1 MPQNVEQSPDEE
13 KSTVKT
19 VLVVEDD
26 TGIGTF
32 LIQAIQ
38 QETHYQAMLVTDGFQ
53 ALKVVAN
60 IKPGLFIL
68 DYQLPRMNGIEL
80 YDRLHAIP
88 GMEEIPAIIVSA
100 RLPRLEIERRKII
113 GISKPL
119 ELDDFLQTIEHL
131 LG

>member
-1 MPQNVEQSPDEE
+1 MPQNVVQNPGKEN
-13 KSTVKT
+13 STVKT

-80 YDRLHAIP
+80 YDRLHAIS

-100 RLPRLEIERRKII
+100 RLPRHEIEKRKIV

>member
-1 MPQNVEQSPDEE
+1 MPENVGQNPEEE

-53 ALKVVAN
+53 ALKAVAN

-88 GMEEIPAIIVSA
+88 GMEDIPAIIVSA
-100 RLPRLEIERRKII
+100 RLPRSEIEKRKIV

>member
-80 YDRLHAIP
+80 YDRLHATP

-100 RLPRLEIERRKII
+100 RLPRIEIERRKII

>member
-1 MPQNVEQSPDEE
+1 MPQNVGQNRDEE
-13 KSTVKT
+13 NSTVKT

-53 ALKVVAN
+53 ALKAVSN
-60 IKPGLFIL
+60 IKPELFIL

-80 YDRLHAIP
+80 YDRLHAVP
-88 GMEEIPAIIVSA
+88 GMEQIPAIIVSA
-100 RLPRLEIERRKII
+100 RLPRHEIEKRKII